1 MSPTPDEEREL
12 RERLHESLGPLR
24 KIGGALALIAV
35 ALAGLLV
42 LYMLKLMFSVW
53 R

>member
-1 MSPTPDEEREL
+1 MTSEEERETE
-12 RERLHESLGPLR
+12 ERLRKALAPLH

-35 ALAGLLV
+35 TLAGLLV
-42 LYMLKLMFSVW
+42 LYMVRLMFGVW

>member
-1 MSPTPDEEREL
+1 MQ
-12 RERLHESLGPLR
+12 ERLRKALLPLR

-42 LYMLKLMFSVW
+42 LYMLRLMFGVW